1 MNISSIIFRET
12 SKGLFQC
19 PRFPSALLFLNIRSW
34 WLLLFVASSLCC
46 FVPAMG
52 AWAGGVCTLPDC
64 CACAYLLA
72 EILRGMF
79 GLRGVHSARLRREAP
94 THCGHCG
101 GSLTRH
107 LRCLRHTL
115 AFHRIGSC
123 SLRRRSYAGC
133 VYTPPALPVRGFS
146 LVRRLKRFSERVL
159 SWIRPFSCSHLPRR
173 TAFPFDSA
181 FPACDGRNDS
191 SILLVRPSER
201 AFVQESPCYPSAA
214 ASADSFPY

>member
-1 MNISSIIFRET
+1 MPDCFARAYFN
-12 SKGLFQC
+12 
-19 PRFPSALLFLNIRSW
+19 LLCSW
-34 WLLLFVASSLCC
+34 
-46 FVPAMG
+46 
-52 AWAGGVCTLPDC
+52 GGV
-64 CACAYLLA
+64 
-72 EILRGMF
+72 R
-79 GLRGVHSARLRREAP
+79 RGVHSARLRREAP

-146 LVRRLKRFSERVL
+146 LPCCFC
-159 SWIRPFSCSHLPRR
+159 FPRR
-173 TAFPFDSA
+173 TALPSDSA

-201 AFVQESPCYPSAA
+201 AFVQEKPCYPSAA
-214 ASADSFPY
+214 ASADSFPLRFRFSGVRRTERWLDSAPMSASEGGSGGSLLLRGLSTPGQGEGTEKG